1 MTKKAGSGSES
12 GFTGQRHGSADPD
25 PDPHTK
31 MSWIL
36 KLDLATVVFAVF
48 QVARGGTYA
57 LWSLCKSK
65 QNRMLIKKAGG
76 FPLLAKLIK
85 SKACSLKGL
94 DHETEFK
101 FLTKMNRSRS
111 KNM

>member
-1 MTKKAGSGSES
+1 V
-12 GFTGQRHGSADPD
+12 
-25 PDPHTK
+25 
-31 MSWIL
+31 IL
-36 KLDLATVVFAVF
+36 AVF

-94 DHETEFK
+94 DHEIEF
-101 FLTKMNRSRS
+101 
-111 KNM
+111 

>member
-1 MTKKAGSGSES
+1 VTKKQDPDPNPYPLFKYMDPRIQIRIQIHTAKC
-12 GFTGQRHGSADPD
+12 HGSAA
-25 PDPHTK
+25 
-31 MSWIL
+31 
-36 KLDLATVVFAVF
+36 LDLATVVLAVF

-85 SKACSLKGL
+85 SKACALKGL
-94 DHETEFK
+94 DLEIEF
-101 FLTKMNRSRS
+101 
-111 KNM
+111 